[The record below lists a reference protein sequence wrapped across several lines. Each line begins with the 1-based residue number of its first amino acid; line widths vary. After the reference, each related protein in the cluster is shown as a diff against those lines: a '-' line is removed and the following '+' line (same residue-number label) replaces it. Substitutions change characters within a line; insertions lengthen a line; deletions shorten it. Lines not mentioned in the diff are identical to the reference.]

1 MLHRIQVCNW
11 QHVVDI
17 TIDTADLARR
27 AGWKTTLRPTTV
39 WQQGQ
44 RPLTPLA
51 SKDFCHEVE
60 IPAATATFHGD
71 AFRAGMLLEQR

>member
-1 MLHRIQVCNW
+1 MTRI
-11 QHVVDI
+11 
-17 TIDTADLARR
+17 
-27 AGWKTTLRPTTV
+27 KTTESASPYSLRIESTATGVIESEGGTV
-39 WQQGQ
+39 PPFQGQ